1 MKLSG
6 HNLSCERGGR
16 LVFSGLDF
24 SVSAGEM
31 LILRGANGAG
41 KTSLLRVIAGL
52 NEVADGELV
61 FEGGTDDHPIAS
73 HCQFI
78 AHQDAFKP
86 ALTVEENLQFWADF
100 FVNDYKPGGVQL
112 ALEAFSLDALAGFSS
127 ALLSAGQK
135 RRLALGR
142 LAMIERPVWL
152 LDEPTVGLDTASV
165 KQLQTLMLGHLDNNG
180 LIIATT
186 HIDLGIKQAKVL
198 DFAALKA
205 AVLPAA
211 GSSFSEAAR

>member
-24 SVSAGEM
+24 SVGDGEM
-31 LILRGANGAG
+31 LILRGPNGAG

-52 NEVADGELV
+52 NEVADGELK
-61 FEGGTDDHPIAS
+61 FEGGADDVPIAQHS
-73 HCQFI
+73 QFI

-86 ALTVEENLQFWADF
+86 ALTVEENLQFWS
-100 FVNDYKPGGVQL
+100 DYFGGGDVQL
-112 ALEAFSLDALAGFSS
+112 ALEAFSLERLASFSA

-142 LAMIERPVWL
+142 LAMIERPIWL

-165 KQLQTLMLGHLDNNG
+165 KQLQTLMHKHLDG
-180 LIIATT
+180 GGIIIATT

-198 DFAALKA
+198 DFADLEVA
-205 AVLPAA
+205 
-211 GSSFSEAAR
+211 

>member
-6 HNLSCERGGR
+6 HDLSCERGGR
-16 LVFSGLDF
+16 LVFSGLSF
-24 SVSAGEM
+24 SVAAGQM

-52 NEVADGELV
+52 NEVADGQLK
-61 FEGGTDDHPIAS
+61 FLGGADDVPIAE

-86 ALTVEENLQFWADF
+86 ALTVEENLQFWSDF
-100 FVNDYKPGGVQL
+100 FASDSRQGGVQL
-112 ALEAFSLDALAGFSS
+112 ALEAFSLTGLASFSA

-165 KQLQTLMLGHLDNNG
+165 KQLQTLILKHLAGDG
-180 LIIATT
+180 IVIATT

-198 DFAALKA
+198 DFANL
-205 AVLPAA
+205 
-211 GSSFSEAAR
+211 EAAQ

>member
-16 LVFSGLDF
+16 TVFSGLNF
-24 SVSAGEM
+24 SVGSGEM
-31 LILRGANGAG
+31 LVLRGANGAG

-52 NEVADGELV
+52 NEVAEGDLV
-61 FEGGTDDHPIAS
+61 FQSGDDDEPIAQYS
-73 HCQFI
+73 QFI

-86 ALTVEENLQFWADF
+86 ALTVEENLQFWSDF
-100 FVNDYKPGGVQL
+100 FSGGDVQL
-112 ALEAFSLDALAGFSS
+112 ALEAFSLERLAGFSA

-142 LAMIERPVWL
+142 LAMIDRPIWL

-165 KQLQTLMLGHLDNNG
+165 KQLQTLMRKHLDNNG
-180 LIIATT
+180 IIIATT
-186 HIDLGIKQAKVL
+186 HIALGIKQAKVL
-198 DFAALKA
+198 DFSELE
-205 AVLPAA
+205 A
-211 GSSFSEAAR
+211 GQ

>member
-1 MKLSG
+1 
-6 HNLSCERGGR
+6 
-16 LVFSGLDF
+16 
-24 SVSAGEM
+24 M

-52 NEVADGELV
+52 NEVA
-61 FEGGTDDHPIAS
+61 GGDLIFQGGDDDEPIS
-73 HCQFI
+73 HYSQFI

-86 ALTVEENLQFWADF
+86 ALTVEENLQFWSDF
-100 FVNDYKPGGVQL
+100 FASDSKSGDVQL
-112 ALEAFSLDALAGFSS
+112 ALEAFSLERLAGFSA

-142 LAMIERPVWL
+142 LAMIDRPIWL

-165 KQLQTLMLGHLDNNG
+165 KQLQTLIYKHLAGDG
-180 LIIATT
+180 MIIATT

-198 DFAALKA
+198 DFADLET
-205 AVLPAA
+205 
-211 GSSFSEAAR
+211 GR

>member
-1 MKLSG
+1 MNLSG

-24 SVSAGEM
+24 AVGSGEM

-52 NEVADGELV
+52 NEVADGELK
-61 FEGGTDDHPIAS
+61 FEGGQEEELIAQ

-86 ALTVEENLQFWADF
+86 ALTVKENLQFWSDF
-100 FVNDYKPGGVQL
+100 FDGGDVQL
-112 ALEAFSLDALAGFSS
+112 ALDAFSLEQLANFSA

-142 LAMIERPVWL
+142 LAMIERPIWL
-152 LDEPTVGLDTASV
+152 LDEPTVGLDAASV
-165 KQLQTLMLGHLDNNG
+165 KQLQDLMGKHLDNAG
-180 LIIATT
+180 IIIATT

-198 DFAALKA
+198 DFAKLGA
-205 AVLPAA
+205 
-211 GSSFSEAAR
+211 SQ

>member
-1 MKLSG
+1 MNLSG

-24 SVSAGEM
+24 SVGDGEM
-31 LILRGANGAG
+31 LILRGPNGAG

-52 NEVADGELV
+52 NEVAEGDLK
-61 FEGGTDDHPIAS
+61 FEGGADDVPIAQHS
-73 HCQFI
+73 QFI

-86 ALTVEENLQFWADF
+86 ALTVEENLQFWS
-100 FVNDYKPGGVQL
+100 DYFGGGDVQL
-112 ALEAFSLDALAGFSS
+112 ALEAFSLERLASFSA

-142 LAMIERPVWL
+142 LAMIERPIWL

-165 KQLQTLMLGHLDNNG
+165 KQLQTLMHKHLDSNG
-180 LIIATT
+180 IIIATT

-198 DFAALKA
+198 DFAELGGK
-205 AVLPAA
+205 
-211 GSSFSEAAR
+211 

>member
-1 MKLSG
+1 MNLSG
-6 HNLSCERGGR
+6 HNLACERGGR

-24 SVSAGEM
+24 AVGSGQM

-41 KTSLLRVIAGL
+41 KTSLLRLIAGL
-52 NEVADGELV
+52 TDVADGELK
-61 FEGGTDDHPIAS
+61 FDGGQDDQPIAH

-86 ALTVEENLQFWADF
+86 ALTVQENLQFWSDF
-100 FVNDYKPGGVQL
+100 FGGSGDVQL
-112 ALEAFSLDALAGFSS
+112 ALEAFSLEQLASFS
-127 ALLSAGQK
+127 AGLLSAGQK

-165 KQLQTLMLGHLDNNG
+165 KQLQTLMHKHLAGNG
-180 LIIATT
+180 IIIATT
-186 HIDLGIKQAKVL
+186 HIDLGIKQAKVF
-198 DFAALKA
+198 DFAGLGVA
-205 AVLPAA
+205 
-211 GSSFSEAAR
+211 

>member
-16 LVFSGLDF
+16 MVFSGLNF
-24 SVSAGEM
+24 SVGSGEM

-52 NEVADGELV
+52 NEVAEGDLV
-61 FEGGTDDHPIAS
+61 FQGGDDDEPIAQYS
-73 HCQFI
+73 QFI

-100 FVNDYKPGGVQL
+100 FTSDSKRGDVQL
-112 ALEAFSLDALAGFSS
+112 ALEAFSLERLASFSA

-142 LAMIERPVWL
+142 LAMIDRPIWL

-165 KQLQTLMLGHLDNNG
+165 KQLQTLMHKHLDNNG
-180 LIIATT
+180 MIIATT

-198 DFAALKA
+198 N
-205 AVLPAA
+205 
-211 GSSFSEAAR
+211 FSELEAI